1 MEDRT
6 ANTFMLRAVH
16 DWGQSDKE
24 RAEATAAYLKAAG
37 FDVEP
42 SGYPV
47 FGGMF
52 PQQPIKGKDGEAAH
66 AWLTGVLKNLK
77 RGEYHSEIRQLNE
90 ALATRKAA
98 A

>member
-1 MEDRT
+1 MSDRI
-6 ANTFMLRAVH
+6 ANTFMLRAVQ
-16 DWGQSDKE
+16 DWGQSTQE

-42 SGYPV
+42 SGYPI

-66 AWLTGVLKNLK
+66 AWLAGVLKNLK
-77 RGEYHSEIRQLNE
+77 RGEYNSEIEQLNAAIE
-90 ALATRKAA
+90 QRAA